1 VRGIGTFVQEIG
13 ALLGMFFF
21 TIVALVLGRRSAFAF
36 CFIMAYVVVAF
47 VFVRLNSAEQ
57 AYWMTPLVGFATLSV
72 FGGYAIYFPELFPT
86 RLRATG
92 TGICYNVG
100 RILAALFILFK
111 IPMTKFFEGIGL
123 KAADVT
129 AAEATQAAQESFF
142 GLVKI
147 SPFRAVAL
155 AMCSI
160 YVVGLIALIW
170 APETKGKPLPT
181 DDDAEG

>member
-1 VRGIGTFVQEIG
+1 MLPF
-13 ALLGMFFF
+13 
-21 TIVALVLGRRSAFAF
+21 
-36 CFIMAYVVVAF
+36 
-47 VFVRLNSAEQ
+47 
-57 AYWMTPLVGFATLSV
+57 VGFVTLSV

-100 RILAALFILFK
+100 RIVAAVVIVFK
-111 IPMTKFFEGIGL
+111 IPMKNFFEGMGL
-123 KAADVT
+123 KAHTD
-129 AAEATQAAQESFF
+129 AAAAAQAAQDGFF
-142 GLVKI
+142 GLVKA

-181 DDDAEG
+181 DED